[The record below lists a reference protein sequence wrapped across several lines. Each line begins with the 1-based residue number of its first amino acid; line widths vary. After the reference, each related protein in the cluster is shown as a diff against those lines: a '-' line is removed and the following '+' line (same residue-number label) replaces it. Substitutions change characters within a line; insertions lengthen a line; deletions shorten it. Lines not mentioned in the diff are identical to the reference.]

1 MGGKLRPGACEIMFV
16 LSNLLVAVAN
26 LLSIILTIL
35 YWLILIRALIS
46 WVNPDPYNPIVQFLY
61 KTTEPILYPIRKI
74 LPLQMSIG
82 LDISPIIAFLIILF
96 LKSFIVQTILDISY
110 RLR

>member
-1 MGGKLRPGACEIMFV
+1 MFV
-16 LSNLLVAVAN
+16 MSNLFAAIAN
-26 LLSIILTIL
+26 LLSVILTIL

-46 WVNPDPYNPIVQFLY
+46 WVNPDPYNQVVQFLY

-74 LPLQMSIG
+74 LPINFGIG
-82 LDISPIIAFLIILF
+82 IDISPIIAFLIIIF
-96 LKSFIVQTILDISY
+96 LKSFLVRTLLDISF